1 MLVDTP
7 FGPQEL
13 DDEGS
18 PILNVYIREVVERDD
33 GKLWN
38 VPIFTYEAVDQYFPF
53 ERETYLAQP
62 SYTKDFQGEGV
73 G

>member
-1 MLVDTP
+1 VVNTP
-7 FGPQEL
+7 FGPQSL

-18 PILNVYIREVVERDD
+18 PILNIYIREVVERED

-38 VPIFTYEAVDQYFPF
+38 VPIFTYEGVDQYFPF
-53 ERETYLAQP
+53 DRDTYLQQP
-62 SYTKDFQGEGV
+62 SYTKDFQGEAV